1 MFVPFVPDLSSIC
14 QETRSDCPCSSL
26 DKAVQ
31 TGCAGLN
38 SFFPSGQELFLTSR
52 CMQPDRDH
60 LGSAEGVVNVLD
72 RMPSWDVR
80 MVEMQ
85 VRHEERGKGRGWLP
99 NPCALK

>member
-38 SFFPSGQELFLTSR
+38 SFVCNPSSF
-52 CMQPDRDH
+52 
-60 LGSAEGVVNVLD
+60 VVGMNEPAW
-72 RMPSWDVR
+72 MPHSI
-80 MVEMQ
+80 
-85 VRHEERGKGRGWLP
+85 
-99 NPCALK
+99 